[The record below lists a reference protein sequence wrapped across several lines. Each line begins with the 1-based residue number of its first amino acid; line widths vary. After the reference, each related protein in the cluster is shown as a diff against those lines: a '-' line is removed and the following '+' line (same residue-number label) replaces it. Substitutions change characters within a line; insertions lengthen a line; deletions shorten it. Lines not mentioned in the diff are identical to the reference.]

1 MHEDLRNVTH
11 SYALHALRQTPNR
24 VKLVKIKI
32 NKRIFFIINT
42 IDYKGINQAKNLKLS
57 HHVLED
63 LKS

>member
-42 IDYKGINQAKNLKLS
+42 IDYKAIKAS
-57 HHVLED
+57 
-63 LKS
+63 